1 MFETLECPN
10 SFEVASN
17 DSLQQCL
24 TCSGGKIHE
33 KVGFFYWGGWGERG
47 GGVSNLVLKGSKSVP
62 KLGFFLFSQVCF
74 ISLP

>member
-24 TCSGGKIHE
+24 TYSGGKIHE
-33 KVGFFYWGGWGERG
+33 KVGFFYWGGVG
-47 GGVSNLVLKGSKSVP
+47 GGVKFRLKGVKVSP
-62 KLGFFLFSQVCF
+62 ETRFFSIFS
-74 ISLP
+74 SLLH

>member
-33 KVGFFYWGGWGERG
+33 KVGFFYGGGWGERG
-47 GGVSNLVLKGSKSVP
+47 GGVKFSLKGVKVSP
-62 KLGFFLFSQVCF
+62 ETRFFSIFS
-74 ISLP
+74 SLLH